1 MKQYL
6 KNVIKLF
13 VKHYVERR
21 NVYVG
26 LALAIFGL
34 PLLVAVLTKSS
45 LELLAM
51 FPTLFTVSLAVVLY
65 VSTIDL
71 RSRMTYVLTNALPV
85 SYGERYGFILLNST
99 VVWFVGSMFFYLS
112 SLFIATMIYPIDEEF
127 RWVVEVVFRDP
138 QTYRTLFGMQAVMF
152 IANVATR
159 RRLALNYLLALVGVV
174 VVQFLIVEYVDPSN
188 HKEFKMWLNIVFA
201 IVVWVSGYFILKAK
215 RLMIR

>member
-21 NVYVG
+21 NVYLG
-26 LALAIFGL
+26 LVLAIFGL

-45 LELLAM
+45 LQLLAM

-71 RSRMTYVLTNALPV
+71 RSRMTYVLANALPV
-85 SYGERYGFILLNST
+85 SYGERYGFLLFNST
-99 VVWFVGSMFFYLS
+99 VVWFVGCMFFYLS
-112 SLFIATMIYPIDEEF
+112 SLFIATMIYPINDEF

-138 QTYRTLFGMQAVMF
+138 QTYRTL
-152 IANVATR
+152 
-159 RRLALNYLLALVGVV
+159 NYLLALVGAV
-174 VVQFLIVEYVDPSN
+174 VVQFLIVEYVQPEN
-188 HKEFKMWLNIVFA
+188 HNDFKMWLNVVFA
-201 IVVWVSGYFILKAK
+201 IVAWVSGYFILKAK
-215 RLMIR
+215 QNMIR

>member
-21 NVYVG
+21 NVYLG
-26 LALAIFGL
+26 LVLAIFGL

-71 RSRMTYVLTNALPV
+71 RSRMTYVLANALPV
-85 SYGERYGFILLNST
+85 SYGERYGFLLFNST
-99 VVWFVGSMFFYLS
+99 VVWFVGCMFLYLS
-112 SLFIATMIYPIDEEF
+112 SLFIATMIYPINDEF

-138 QTYRTLFGMQAVMF
+138 QTYRTLFGMQAVLF
-152 IANVATR
+152 IVNVATR
-159 RRLALNYLLALVGVV
+159 RRLALNYLLALVGAV
-174 VVQFLIVEYVDPSN
+174 VVQFLIVEYVQPEN
-188 HKEFKMWLNIVFA
+188 HNDFKMWLNVVFA
-201 IVVWVSGYFILKAK
+201 IVAWVSGYFILKAK
-215 RLMIR
+215 QNMIR